1 MDSFFHMM
9 VMING
14 DESIKEGEEWG
25 KKKQNALTVK
35 IVHSGTFVEK
45 IKFLDILPFQKQKE
59 CLIDKIEIS
68 EMVNYKTKK
77 VL

>member
-25 KKKQNALTVK
+25 KKKNALTVK